1 MGFAGETGSEGKGV
15 GSVRGIIVSVQVVLR
30 LEYWYSIFPFRLERH
45 KRIMLYGFSLARS
58 QSGICSFEARN
69 IYRDSGLPTI
79 KYHGVSEMTEE
90 PEPQLI
96 RDRLE
101 VCELDRARISLMNPA
116 LIEQKKNERT
126 TDENAKP
133 VLEMTMKE
141 GIETVWD
148 RFEMQQPPCKYCES
162 GLSCSRCAMGP
173 CRIIPPH
180 RIRGVCGADGDLMV
194 ARNLL
199 DMIATGAASHSDHG
213 RDIVETLYL
222 IGKGQ
227 TKDYGIADPEK
238 LKRLCNEYGLETGK
252 KTPVQLAGELSRA
265 MLEEYGMVKN
275 TLQFLNRAP
284 KATREI
290 WSKLDIN
297 PRGIDREVVEAMHR
311 VHMGVGADYTNML
324 LQGLRCGLSDG
335 WGGSMMGT
343 EISDVLFGTPSINT
357 SRVNLAVLKTD
368 NVNISVH
375 GHNPMLSEM
384 IVKATQDRELVIL
397 ARKHGAQGINLVGL
411 CCTGN
416 ELLMRKGI
424 PMTGNHLNQ
433 ELVIATGA
441 LEAMVVDYQCIF
453 PSLPRTASC
462 YHTLIISTSSK
473 ATIPGSYFFDF
484 HAENAY
490 PTAKAIVRMAIE
502 NFKNRNPQRVLI
514 PGEPVEVT
522 AGFSNEAIKNALGG
536 SFKPLIDL
544 IAAGKIRGAV
554 GIVGC
559 NNPHVKQDFGHVT
572 LAKELI
578 KRNILC
584 VETGCAAI
592 ASGKAGLLQPEAAA
606 LAGNDLRAV
615 CESLKIPPV
624 LHMGSCVDN
633 SRILVL
639 VAELANALNVPIH
652 KLPIAG
658 AAPEWYSQKAV
669 SIGAY
674 FVASGVYTVL
684 GVMPHISGSPSVVSL
699 LTEGLKGAVN
709 ASFAVEPDPVK
720 AAVLISDHIERKR
733 TELGI

>member
-1 MGFAGETGSEGKGV
+1 M
-15 GSVRGIIVSVQVVLR
+15 
-30 LEYWYSIFPFRLERH
+30 P
-45 KRIMLYGFSLARS
+45 
-58 QSGICSFEARN
+58 
-69 IYRDSGLPTI
+69 
-79 KYHGVSEMTEE
+79 EE
-90 PEPQLI
+90 PKPQLI
-96 RDRLE
+96 RERLD
-101 VCELDRARISLMNPA
+101 VCELDRARMSLLNPA

-133 VLEMTMKE
+133 VLELMMRE

-148 RFEMQQPPCKYCES
+148 RFEMQQPSCKYCEA
-162 GLSCSRCAMGP
+162 GTSCSRCAMGP
-173 CRIIPPH
+173 CRIIPPN
-180 RIRGVCGADGDLMV
+180 RIRGVCGADADLIV
-194 ARNLL
+194 SRNLL
-199 DMIATGAASHSDHG
+199 DMIATGAAAHSDHG

-222 IGKGQ
+222 VGTGK
-227 TKDYGIADPEK
+227 TKEYAITDMEKLQRICKEYGIKTD
-238 LKRLCNEYGLETGK
+238 GK
-252 KTPVQLAGELSRA
+252 KPEQLAAELGGA
-265 MLEEYGMVKN
+265 MLDEYGMRKN

-290 WSKLDIN
+290 WNKLGIT
-297 PRGIDREVVEAMHR
+297 PRGIDREVVDSMHR
-311 VHMGVGADYTNML
+311 IQMGVGADYVNIL
-324 LQGLRCGLSDG
+324 LQGLRTSLSDG
-335 WGGSMMGT
+335 WGGSMIGT
-343 EISDVLFGTPSINT
+343 EVSDILFGTPTIT
-357 SRVNLAVLKTD
+357 SSKMNLAVMKAD
-368 NVNISVH
+368 HVNISVH
-375 GHNPMLSEM
+375 GHNPVLSEV
-384 IVKATQDRELVIL
+384 IVKAVADPELKAL
-397 ARKHGAQGINLVGL
+397 AQKYGAKGINLVGM

-433 ELVIATGA
+433 ELIIATGA

-484 HAENAY
+484 HAEDAY
-490 PTAKAIVRMAIE
+490 LTAKAIVRMAVE
-502 NFKNRNPQRVLI
+502 NYRNRNPQRVLI
-514 PGEPVEVT
+514 PGEPVPVM

-559 NNPHVKQDFGHVT
+559 NNPHVKHDFGHVT

-592 ASGKAGLLQPEAAA
+592 ASGKAGLLRPEAAS
-606 LAGNDLRAV
+606 LAGDGLRAV

-639 VAELANALNVPIH
+639 AAELGNALNVPIH

-684 GVMPHISGSPSVVSL
+684 GVMPHISGSPATVSL
-699 LTEGLKGAVN
+699 LTEGLKGVVN
-709 ASFAVEPDPVK
+709 ASFAVEPDPSK

>member
-1 MGFAGETGSEGKGV
+1 MA
-15 GSVRGIIVSVQVVLR
+15 
-30 LEYWYSIFPFRLERH
+30 
-45 KRIMLYGFSLARS
+45 
-58 QSGICSFEARN
+58 
-69 IYRDSGLPTI
+69 
-79 KYHGVSEMTEE
+79 EE
-90 PEPQLI
+90 PKPTLI
-96 RDRLE
+96 REKLD
-101 VCELDRARISLMNPA
+101 VCELDRARMSLLNPV

-126 TDENAKP
+126 IDENAKP
-133 VLEMTMKE
+133 VLELMMRE
-141 GIETVWD
+141 GMETVWD
-148 RFEMQQPPCKYCES
+148 RFEMQQPTCKYCEA
-162 GLSCSRCAMGP
+162 GTSCSRCTMGP
-173 CRIIPPH
+173 CRVIPPH
-180 RIRGVCGADGDLMV
+180 RIRGVCGADADLIV
-194 ARNLL
+194 SRNLL
-199 DMIATGAASHSDHG
+199 DMIATGAAAHSDHG
-213 RDIVETLYL
+213 RDIAETLYL
-222 IGKGQ
+222 LGTGKAP
-227 TKDYGIADPEK
+227 DYAITDKEK
-238 LKRLCNEYGLETGK
+238 LLRICTEYNIKTEGK
-252 KTPVQLAGELSRA
+252 KPEQLAAELGGA
-265 MLEEYGMVKN
+265 MLDEYGMRKN

-290 WSKLDIN
+290 WDKLGIT
-297 PRGIDREVVEAMHR
+297 PRGIDREVVDSMHR
-311 VHMGVGADYTNML
+311 MQMGVGADYVNIL
-324 LQGLRCGLSDG
+324 LQGLRTSLSDG
-335 WGGSMMGT
+335 WGGSMIGT
-343 EISDVLFGTPSINT
+343 EVSDILFGTPTIAS
-357 SRVNLAVLKTD
+357 SRMNLAVLKED
-368 NVNISVH
+368 HVNISVH
-375 GHNPMLSEM
+375 GHNPVLSEV
-384 IVKATQDRELVIL
+384 IVRAIDDPEMKAL
-397 ARKHGAQGINLVGL
+397 ALKHGAKGINLVGM

-433 ELVIATGA
+433 ELIIATGA
-441 LEAMVVDYQCIF
+441 LEVMVVDYQCIF

-484 HAENAY
+484 HAEDAY
-490 PTAKAIVRMAIE
+490 LTAKAIVRMAVE
-502 NFKNRNPQRVLI
+502 NFRNRNPQRVMI
-514 PGEPVEVT
+514 PGEPVLVM

-536 SFKPLIDL
+536 SLKPLIDL

-559 NNPHVKQDFGHVT
+559 NNPHVKHDFGHVT

-592 ASGKAGLLQPEAAA
+592 ASGKAGLLRPEAAA
-606 LAGNDLRAV
+606 LAGNDLMAV

-639 VAELANALNVPIH
+639 AAELGNALNVPIH

-684 GVMPHISGSPSVVSL
+684 GVMPHITGSPATVSL
-699 LTEGLKGAVN
+699 LTEGLKGVVN
-709 ASFAVEPDPVK
+709 ASFSVEPDPVK
-720 AAVLISDHIERKR
+720 ASVLISDHIERKR

>member
-1 MGFAGETGSEGKGV
+1 MA
-15 GSVRGIIVSVQVVLR
+15 
-30 LEYWYSIFPFRLERH
+30 
-45 KRIMLYGFSLARS
+45 
-58 QSGICSFEARN
+58 
-69 IYRDSGLPTI
+69 
-79 KYHGVSEMTEE
+79 EE
-90 PEPQLI
+90 PKPVLI
-96 RDRLE
+96 RERLD
-101 VCELDRARISLMNPA
+101 VCELDRARMSLLNPA
-116 LIEQKKNERT
+116 LIAQKLEART
-126 TDENAKP
+126 IDENAKP
-133 VLEMTMKE
+133 LLEMTMKE

-148 RFEMQQPPCKYCES
+148 RFEMQQPSCKYCEA
-162 GLSCSRCAMGP
+162 GTSCSRCTMGP

-180 RIRGVCGADGDLMV
+180 RIRGVCGADADLIV

-199 DMIATGAASHSDHG
+199 DMIATGSAAHSDHG

-222 IGKGQ
+222 VGTGK

-238 LKRLCNEYGLETGK
+238 LRRLCGEYGIATDGLSSEN
-252 KTPVQLAGELSRA
+252 LAAELGRA

-275 TLQFLNRAP
+275 TLQLLNRAP
-284 KATREI
+284 KGTRDI
-290 WSKLDIN
+290 WNTLGIS
-297 PRGIDREVVEAMHR
+297 PRGIDREVVDSMHR
-311 VHMGVGADYTNML
+311 IQMGVGADYVGML
-324 LQGLRCGLSDG
+324 LQGLRCSLSDG

-343 EISDVLFGTPSINT
+343 DVSDILFGTPSILT
-357 SRVNLAVLKTD
+357 SRVNLAVLRED
-368 NVNISVH
+368 HVNIAVH
-375 GHNPMLSEM
+375 GHNPVLSEM
-384 IVKATQDRELVIL
+384 VVQATADPELVAL
-397 ARKHGAQGINLVGL
+397 AKKNGAQGINLVGL
-411 CCTGN
+411 CCTGS

-424 PMTGNHLNQ
+424 PMSGNHLNQ
-433 ELVIATGA
+433 ELVITTGA
-441 LEAMVVDYQCIF
+441 LEAMIVDYQCIF

-484 HAENAY
+484 SPDNGY
-490 PTAKAIVRMAIE
+490 LTAKAIVRMAVE

-514 PGEPVEVT
+514 PGEPVPLMT
-522 AGFSNEAIKNALGG
+522 GFSNEAIKNALGG

-559 NNPHVKQDFGHVT
+559 NNPHIKHDFAHVT
-572 LAKELI
+572 LSKELI

-592 ASGKAGLLQPEAAA
+592 ASGKAGLLRPEAAA
-606 LAGNDLRAV
+606 LAGDDLRAV

-639 VAELANALNVPIH
+639 ASELGNALNVPIH

-684 GVMPHISGSPSVVSL
+684 GVMPHISGSPAVVSL

-720 AAVLISDHIERKR
+720 AADLIAGHIERKR

>member
-1 MGFAGETGSEGKGV
+1 MA
-15 GSVRGIIVSVQVVLR
+15 
-30 LEYWYSIFPFRLERH
+30 
-45 KRIMLYGFSLARS
+45 
-58 QSGICSFEARN
+58 
-69 IYRDSGLPTI
+69 
-79 KYHGVSEMTEE
+79 EE
-90 PEPQLI
+90 PKPVLVRE
-96 RDRLE
+96 RLD
-101 VCELDRARISLMNPA
+101 VCELDRARMSLMNPA
-116 LIEQKKNERT
+116 LIEQKLEART
-126 TDENAKP
+126 IDENAKP

-141 GIETVWD
+141 GLETVWD
-148 RFEMQQPPCKYCES
+148 RFEMQQPPCKYCEA
-162 GLSCSRCAMGP
+162 GISCSRCTMGP

-180 RIRGVCGADGDLMV
+180 RIRGVCGADADLIV

-199 DMIATGAASHSDHG
+199 DTIATGAAAHSDHG

-222 IGKGQ
+222 VGSGK

-238 LKRLCNEYGLETGK
+238 LRRLCAEFGIATEK
-252 KTPVQLAGELSRA
+252 KSPEKLAAELGRA

-284 KATREI
+284 KGTREI
-290 WSKLDIN
+290 WANLGIS
-297 PRGIDREVVEAMHR
+297 PRGIDREVVDCMHR
-311 VHMGVGADYTNML
+311 IQMGVGADYTSML
-324 LQGLRCGLSDG
+324 LQGLRCSLSDG

-343 EISDVLFGTPSINT
+343 DVSDVLFGTPAILK
-357 SRVNLAVLKTD
+357 SRVNLAVLKED
-368 NVNISVH
+368 HVNIAVH
-375 GHNPMLSEM
+375 GHNPVLSEM
-384 IVKATQDRELVIL
+384 VVKAVADPELVAL
-397 ARKHGAQGINLVGL
+397 AKKNGARGINLVGL
-411 CCTGN
+411 CCTGS

-424 PMTGNHLNQ
+424 PMSGNHLNQ
-433 ELVIATGA
+433 ELVITTGA
-441 LEAMVVDYQCIF
+441 LEAMIVDYQCIF

-473 ATIPGSYFFDF
+473 AKIPGSYFFDF
-484 HAENAY
+484 SPDNGY
-490 PTAKAIVRMAIE
+490 LTAKAIVRIAVE

-514 PGEPVEVT
+514 PGEPVPLMS
-522 AGFSNEAIKNALGG
+522 GFSNEAIKGALGG

-559 NNPHVKQDFGHVT
+559 NNPHVKHDYGHVT

-578 KRNILC
+578 KKNILC

-606 LAGNDLRAV
+606 LAGDDLRAV

-639 VAELANALNVPIH
+639 AAELGNALNVPIH

-684 GVMPHISGSPSVVSL
+684 GVMPHIGGSQAVVSL

-720 AAVLISDHIERKR
+720 AADLISGHIERKR

>member
-1 MGFAGETGSEGKGV
+1 MA
-15 GSVRGIIVSVQVVLR
+15 
-30 LEYWYSIFPFRLERH
+30 
-45 KRIMLYGFSLARS
+45 
-58 QSGICSFEARN
+58 
-69 IYRDSGLPTI
+69 
-79 KYHGVSEMTEE
+79 EE
-90 PEPQLI
+90 PKPTLVREKL
-96 RDRLE
+96 D
-101 VCELDRARISLMNPA
+101 VCELDRARMSLLNPV

-126 TDENAKP
+126 IDENAKP
-133 VLEMTMKE
+133 VLELMMRE
-141 GIETVWD
+141 GMETVWD
-148 RFEMQQPPCKYCES
+148 RFEMQQPPCKYCEA
-162 GLSCSRCAMGP
+162 GTSCSRCTMGP

-180 RIRGVCGADGDLMV
+180 RIRGVCGADADLIV
-194 ARNLL
+194 SRNLL
-199 DMIATGAASHSDHG
+199 DMIATGAAAHSDHG
-213 RDIVETLYL
+213 RDIAETLYL
-222 IGKGQ
+222 LGTGKAP
-227 TKDYGIADPEK
+227 DYVITDKEK
-238 LKRLCNEYGLETGK
+238 LRTICKEYAINTEGK
-252 KTPVQLAGELSRA
+252 KPEQLAAELGGA
-265 MLEEYGMVKN
+265 MLDEYGMRKN

-290 WSKLDIN
+290 WSNMGIT
-297 PRGIDREVVEAMHR
+297 PRGIDREVVDSMHR
-311 VHMGVGADYTNML
+311 VQMGVGADYVNIL
-324 LQGLRCGLSDG
+324 LQGLRTSLSDG
-335 WGGSMMGT
+335 WGGSMIGT
-343 EISDVLFGTPSINT
+343 EVSDILFGTPTIN
-357 SRVNLAVLKTD
+357 SSKMNLAVLKED
-368 NVNISVH
+368 HVNISVH
-375 GHNPMLSEM
+375 GHNPVLSEV
-384 IVKATQDRELVIL
+384 IVRAIDDPEMKAL
-397 ARKHGAQGINLVGL
+397 ALKQGAKGINLVGM

-433 ELVIATGA
+433 ELIIATGA

-484 HAENAY
+484 HAEDAY
-490 PTAKAIVRMAIE
+490 LTAKAIVRMAVE
-502 NFKNRNPQRVLI
+502 NYRNRNPQRVLI
-514 PGEPVEVT
+514 PGEPVPVM

-536 SFKPLIDL
+536 TFKPLIDL

-559 NNPHVKQDFGHVT
+559 NNPRVKHDFGHVT

-592 ASGKAGLLQPEAAA
+592 ASGKAGLLRPEAAS

-639 VAELANALNVPIH
+639 AAELGNALNVPIH

-684 GVMPHISGSPSVVSL
+684 GVMPHITGSPATVSL
-699 LTEGLKGAVN
+699 LTEGLKGVVN
-709 ASFAVEPDPVK
+709 ASFSVEPDPVK
-720 AAVLISDHIERKR
+720 ASVLISDHIERKR

>member
-1 MGFAGETGSEGKGV
+1 MA
-15 GSVRGIIVSVQVVLR
+15 
-30 LEYWYSIFPFRLERH
+30 
-45 KRIMLYGFSLARS
+45 
-58 QSGICSFEARN
+58 
-69 IYRDSGLPTI
+69 
-79 KYHGVSEMTEE
+79 EE
-90 PEPQLI
+90 PKPTLI
-96 RDRLE
+96 RERLD
-101 VCELDRARISLMNPA
+101 VCELDRARMSLLNPA
-116 LIEQKKNERT
+116 LINQKKEERT

-133 VLEMTMKE
+133 ILELMMRE
-141 GIETVWD
+141 GMETVWD
-148 RFEMQQPPCKYCES
+148 RFEMQQPPCKYCEA
-162 GLSCSRCAMGP
+162 GTSCSRCTMGP

-180 RIRGVCGADGDLMV
+180 RIRGVCGADADLIV
-194 ARNLL
+194 SRNLL
-199 DMIATGAASHSDHG
+199 DMIATGAAAHSDHG
-213 RDIVETLYL
+213 RDIAETLYL
-222 IGKGQ
+222 LGTGKA
-227 TKDYGIADPEK
+227 TDYAITDHEK
-238 LKRLCNEYGLETGK
+238 LERICKEYSIKTEGK
-252 KTPVQLAGELSRA
+252 KPEQLAAELGGA
-265 MLEEYGMVKN
+265 MLDEYGMRKN
-275 TLQFLNRAP
+275 TLQFINRAP

-290 WSKLDIN
+290 WSNLGIT
-297 PRGIDREVVEAMHR
+297 PRGIDREVVDSMHR
-311 VHMGVGADYTNML
+311 VQMGVGADYVNML
-324 LQGLRCGLSDG
+324 LQGLRTSLSDG
-335 WGGSMMGT
+335 WGGSMIGT
-343 EISDVLFGTPSINT
+343 EVSDILFGTPTIT
-357 SRVNLAVLKTD
+357 SSKMNLAVLKED
-368 NVNISVH
+368 HVNISVH
-375 GHNPMLSEM
+375 GHNPVLSEV
-384 IVKATQDRELVIL
+384 IVKAVEDPELKAL
-397 ARKHGAQGINLVGL
+397 ALKYGAKGINLVGM

-433 ELVIATGA
+433 ELIIATGA

-484 HAENAY
+484 HTEDAY
-490 PTAKAIVRMAIE
+490 LTAKAIVRMAVE
-502 NFKNRNPQRVLI
+502 NYKNRNHQRVLI
-514 PGEPVEVT
+514 PGEPMPVM

-559 NNPHVKQDFGHVT
+559 NNPHVKHDFGHVT

-578 KRNILC
+578 RRNILC

-592 ASGKAGLLQPEAAA
+592 ASGKAGLLRPEAAA

-639 VAELANALNVPIH
+639 AAELGNALNVPIH

-684 GVMPHISGSPSVVSL
+684 GVMPHITGSPATVSL
-699 LTEGLKGAVN
+699 LTEGLKGVVN
-709 ASFAVEPDPVK
+709 ASFSVEPDPVK

-733 TELGI
+733 IELGI

>member
-1 MGFAGETGSEGKGV
+1 MTDEPKPV
-15 GSVRGIIVSVQVVLR
+15 IVQER
-30 LEYWYSIFPFRLERH
+30 L
-45 KRIMLYGFSLARS
+45 
-58 QSGICSFEARN
+58 
-69 IYRDSGLPTI
+69 D
-79 KYHGVSEMTEE
+79 
-90 PEPQLI
+90 
-96 RDRLE
+96 
-101 VCELDRARISLMNPA
+101 VCELDRARMALLNPA
-116 LIEQKKNERT
+116 LIEQKKEART
-126 TDENAKP
+126 IDENAKP
-133 VLEMTMKE
+133 LLEITMKE
-141 GIETVWD
+141 GHETVWD
-148 RFEMQQPPCKYCES
+148 RFEMQQPPCKYCEA
-162 GLSCSRCAMGP
+162 GLSCARCTMGP

-180 RIRGVCGADGDLMV
+180 RIRGVCGADADLIV

-199 DMIATGAASHSDHG
+199 DTIATGSAAHSDHG

-222 IGKGQ
+222 VGTGKA
-227 TKDYGIADPEK
+227 KDYGIADPEK
-238 LKRLCNEYGLETGK
+238 LRKLSAEFGISTDGKSSEKLAAELGL
-252 KTPVQLAGELSRA
+252 A
-265 MLEEYGMVKN
+265 MLAEYGMVKN

-284 KATREI
+284 KATRDI
-290 WSKLDIN
+290 WSKLGIT
-297 PRGIDREVVEAMHR
+297 PRGIDREVVDCMHR
-311 VHMGVGADYTNML
+311 VQMGVGADYTGML
-324 LQGLRCGLSDG
+324 LQGLRCSLSDG

-343 EISDVLFGTPSINT
+343 DISDVLFGTPTIKSST
-357 SRVNLAVLKTD
+357 MNLAVMKAD
-368 NVNISVH
+368 YVNISVH
-375 GHNPMLSEM
+375 GHNPVLSEV
-384 IVKATQDRELVIL
+384 IVKAVADPEMKAL
-397 ARKHGAQGINLVGL
+397 AQKYGAKGINLVGM
-411 CCTGN
+411 CCTGS
-416 ELLMRKGI
+416 ELMMRKGI

-433 ELVIATGA
+433 ELIIATGA

-490 PTAKAIVRMAIE
+490 LTAKAIVRMAVE
-502 NFKNRNPQRVLI
+502 NFKNRNQQRVLI
-514 PGEPVEVT
+514 PGKPVPVMT
-522 AGFSNEAIKNALGG
+522 GFSNEAIKNALGG

-559 NNPHVKQDFGHVT
+559 NNPHIKHDYGHVT
-572 LAKELI
+572 LSKELI
-578 KRNILC
+578 KKNILC

-592 ASGKAGLLQPEAAA
+592 ASGKAGLLRPEAAS
-606 LAGNDLRAV
+606 LAGDDLRAV

-639 VAELANALNVPIH
+639 AAELGNALNVPIH

-684 GVMPHISGSPSVVSL
+684 GVMPHISGSPHVVSL

-720 AAVLISDHIERKR
+720 ASVLISDHIERKR

>member
-1 MGFAGETGSEGKGV
+1 MAVEPK
-15 GSVRGIIVSVQVVLR
+15 
-30 LEYWYSIFPFRLERH
+30 
-45 KRIMLYGFSLARS
+45 
-58 QSGICSFEARN
+58 
-69 IYRDSGLPTI
+69 PT
-79 KYHGVSEMTEE
+79 
-90 PEPQLI
+90 LI
-96 RDRLE
+96 REKLD
-101 VCELDRARISLMNPA
+101 VCELDRARMSLLNPV

-133 VLEMTMKE
+133 VLELMMRE
-141 GIETVWD
+141 GMETVWD
-148 RFEMQQPPCKYCES
+148 RFEMQQPPCKYCEA
-162 GLSCSRCAMGP
+162 GTSCSRCTMGP

-180 RIRGVCGADGDLMV
+180 RIRGVCGADADLIV
-194 ARNLL
+194 SRNLL
-199 DMIATGAASHSDHG
+199 DMIATGAAAHSDHG
-213 RDIVETLYL
+213 RDIAETLYL
-222 IGKGQ
+222 LGTGKAP
-227 TKDYGIADPEK
+227 DYVITDKEK
-238 LKRLCNEYGLETGK
+238 LQKICSEYSIKTDGK
-252 KTPVQLAGELSRA
+252 KTEQLAAELGGA
-265 MLEEYGMVKN
+265 MLDEYGMRKN

-290 WSKLDIN
+290 WSNMGIT
-297 PRGIDREVVEAMHR
+297 PRGIDREVVDSMHR
-311 VHMGVGADYTNML
+311 VQMGVGADYVNML
-324 LQGLRCGLSDG
+324 LQGLRTSLSDG
-335 WGGSMMGT
+335 WGGSMIGT
-343 EISDVLFGTPSINT
+343 EVSDILFGTPTIN
-357 SRVNLAVLKTD
+357 SSKMNLAVLKED
-368 NVNISVH
+368 HVNISVH
-375 GHNPMLSEM
+375 GHNPVLSEV
-384 IVKATQDRELVIL
+384 IVRAIDDPEMKAL
-397 ARKHGAQGINLVGL
+397 ALKHGAKGINLVGM

-433 ELVIATGA
+433 ELIIATGA

-484 HAENAY
+484 HAEDAY
-490 PTAKAIVRMAIE
+490 LTAKAIVRMAVE
-502 NFKNRNPQRVLI
+502 NFRNRNPKRVMI
-514 PGEPVEVT
+514 PGEPVPVM

-536 SFKPLIDL
+536 TFKPLIDL

-559 NNPHVKQDFGHVT
+559 NNPRVKHDFGHVT

-578 KRNILC
+578 RRNILC

-592 ASGKAGLLQPEAAA
+592 ASGKAGLLRPEAAS
-606 LAGNDLRAV
+606 LAGSDLRAV

-639 VAELANALNVPIH
+639 AAELGNALNVPIH

-684 GVMPHISGSPSVVSL
+684 GVMPHITGSPATVSL
-699 LTEGLKGAVN
+699 LTEGLKGVVN
-709 ASFAVEPDPVK
+709 ASFSVEPDPVK
-720 AAVLISDHIERKR
+720 ASVLISDHIERKR

>member
-1 MGFAGETGSEGKGV
+1 
-15 GSVRGIIVSVQVVLR
+15 
-30 LEYWYSIFPFRLERH
+30 
-45 KRIMLYGFSLARS
+45 
-58 QSGICSFEARN
+58 
-69 IYRDSGLPTI
+69 
-79 KYHGVSEMTEE
+79 MTEE

-101 VCELDRARISLMNPA
+101 VCELDLARMSLLNPQ
-116 LIEQKKNERT
+116 LIEQKKESRT
-126 TDENAKP
+126 MDENAKP

-222 IGKGQ
+222 VGKGQ

-238 LKRLCNEYGLETGK
+238 LKRLCTEYGIETGK
-252 KTPVQLAGELSRA
+252 KTPVQLAGDLSLA

-290 WSKLDIN
+290 WNKLGIT

-343 EISDVLFGTPSINT
+343 EISDVLFGTPSINK

-368 NVNISVH
+368 HVNISVH

-397 ARKHGAQGINLVGL
+397 AKKHGAKGINLVGL

-490 PTAKAIVRMAIE
+490 PTAKAIVRMAVE
-502 NFKNRNPQRVLI
+502 NYRNRNPQRVLI
-514 PGEPVEVT
+514 PGEPVEVM

-578 KRNILC
+578 RKNILC

-639 VAELANALNVPIH
+639 AAELANALNVPIH

-684 GVMPHISGSPSVVSL
+684 GVMPHISGSPPVVSL

>member
-1 MGFAGETGSEGKGV
+1 MA
-15 GSVRGIIVSVQVVLR
+15 
-30 LEYWYSIFPFRLERH
+30 
-45 KRIMLYGFSLARS
+45 
-58 QSGICSFEARN
+58 
-69 IYRDSGLPTI
+69 
-79 KYHGVSEMTEE
+79 EE
-90 PEPQLI
+90 PKPQLI
-96 RDRLE
+96 RERLA
-101 VCELDRARISLMNPA
+101 VCELDRARMSLMNPA

-133 VLEMTMKE
+133 VLEMTMRE

-148 RFEMQQPPCKYCES
+148 RFEMQQPPCKYCET
-162 GLSCSRCAMGP
+162 GTTCARCAMGP

-180 RIRGVCGADGDLMV
+180 RIRGVCGADADLMV

-199 DMIATGAASHSDHG
+199 DTIATGAAAHSDHG

-222 IGKGQ
+222 VGSGKA
-227 TKDYGIADPEK
+227 KDYGIADPEK
-238 LKRLCNEYGLETGK
+238 LKRLCAEYGIPTDK
-252 KTPVQLAGELSRA
+252 KNPDKLAAELGRA
-265 MLEEYGMVKN
+265 MLDEYGMVKN

-284 KATREI
+284 KGTREI
-290 WSKLDIN
+290 WANLGIS
-297 PRGIDREVVEAMHR
+297 PRGIDREIVEAMHR
-311 VHMGVGADYTNML
+311 VHMGVGADYVNIL
-324 LQGLRCGLSDG
+324 LQGLRCSLGDG
-335 WGGSMMGT
+335 WGGSMIGT
-343 EISDVLFGTPSINT
+343 DVSDVLFGTPAILKST
-357 SRVNLAVLKTD
+357 VNLAVLKED
-368 NVNISVH
+368 HVNISVH
-375 GHNPMLSEM
+375 GHNPVLSEM
-384 IVKATQDRELVIL
+384 VVRAVADPELVTL
-397 ARKHGAQGINLVGL
+397 AKKNGAKGINLVGL

-424 PMTGNHLNQ
+424 PMSGNHLNQ
-433 ELVIATGA
+433 ELVITTGA
-441 LEAMVVDYQCIF
+441 LEAMIVDYQCIF

-462 YHTLIISTSSK
+462 YHTLIISTSPK
-473 ATIPGSYFFDF
+473 AKIPGSYYFDF
-484 HAENAY
+484 SAEKGY
-490 PTAKAIVRMAIE
+490 LTAKAIVRMAVE

-514 PGEPVEVT
+514 PGQPVPLM
-522 AGFSNEAIKNALGG
+522 AGFSNEAIKGALGG

-544 IAAGKIRGAV
+544 IAAGKIRGAA

-559 NNPHVKQDFGHVT
+559 NNPHVKHDYGHVT

-606 LAGNDLRAV
+606 LAGDGLRAV

-639 VAELANALNVPIH
+639 AAELGNALNVPIH

-669 SIGAY
+669 SIGSY

-684 GVMPHISGSPSVVSL
+684 GVMPHIGGSPAVVSL

-709 ASFAVEPDPVK
+709 ASFAVEPDPLK
-720 AAVLISDHIERKR
+720 AADLIAGHIERQR
-733 TELGI
+733 TGLGI